1 MSVKTFFSFIVKMS
15 PKTLEWY
22 VKKEE
27 AQPLS
32 VDRLKTYMRRPGL
45 KFIDYSKIHKDTSM
59 KELLGPAG
67 GVCILWTSPEGKIGH
82 FTGLF
87 RKNKKLLWFDPTG
100 LAIHRLAEVT
110 HNPFILQKKL
120 EKEGHVTYNR
130 FKYQQ
135 IRDNVQSCGRH
146 VLCRWNM
153 LGLSDDQYR
162 GVMTHR
168 HLNPDQIATMCT
180 LPDDLSHWSS
190 VK

>member
-1 MSVKTFFSFIVKMS
+1 M
-15 PKTLEWY
+15 PKTLESY
-22 VKKEE
+22 VKHEE

-45 KFIDYSKIHKDTSM
+45 KFIDYKKIHKDTSL
-59 KELLGPAG
+59 KNLLGGG
-67 GVCILWTSPEGKIGH
+67 GVCILWTSPNGSIGH

-87 RKNKKLLWFDPTG
+87 KTKGGLLWFDPTG
-100 LAIHRLAEVT
+100 LAIHRLAEIT

-120 EKEGHVTYNR
+120 EKEHHVTYNR
-130 FKYQQ
+130 FKYQK

-153 LGLSDDQYR
+153 LHMSDKEYR

-168 HLNPDQIATMCT
+168 HLNSDAIATLLT
-180 LPDDLSHWSS
+180 LPNDLAHWSA
-190 VK
+190 VLKGE